1 MRIFIV
7 ALALATISL
16 QAHAYVDI
24 CEMKRSQAEAQQCYQ
39 YGANGGMLRMKEN
52 YKRIVNSSSVSDSEK
67 RELQDNQ
74 KKWEKAVSSKCDD
87 NVCYYRAIGSRN
99 DEIEQ
104 FMRSH
109 SLQPM

>member
-1 MRIFIV
+1 MNKLIA
-7 ALALATISL
+7 ALALALAAT

-24 CEMKRSQAEAQQCYQ
+24 CAMKNSQSEAQQCYQ

-52 YKRIVNSSSVSDSEK
+52 YKRILNSPRVSDSEK
-67 RELQDNQ
+67 RELQNNQ
-74 KKWEKAVSSKCDD
+74 KKWEKAVDSKCDD

-104 FMRSH
+104 FMRSRG
-109 SLQPM
+109 LQPM